1 MDIDMYRREAKEQK
15 RGGGSEKK
23 TGDGIFRKT
32 LNFTDSNSM
41 KKEIKLLENKVAVM
55 RKKIDEQN

>member
-23 TGDGIFRKT
+23 LGDGTFRKT